1 MALIAAGFP
10 WEAGVFLVAIIGI
23 PVVVAA
29 VVGGRAKK

>member
-1 MALIAAGFP
+1 MAVLAAGFP
-10 WEAGVFLVAIIGI
+10 WQPGVFLVLIIGI